1 MYVNRCSGV
10 NCHYVNKTA
19 DYETNVSRSL
29 SPCIVMTTTITIDVY
44 PFDERWRIPDYEI
57 ICQLYNSP
65 ICLDSLWYIVAMK

>member
-29 SPCIVMTTTITIDVY
+29 SPCIVMTTTITIDVTRLMNGGESLITKLFASY
-44 PFDERWRIPDYEI
+44 IIPPF
-57 ICQLYNSP
+57 
-65 ICLDSLWYIVAMK
+65 V